1 MNSLKIV
8 LQLLLVGLFAY
19 FGFMKIIGAP
29 DMVAAFQSFNYADWF
44 MRFVGILEVG
54 AAICLLIGTFSRNL
68 GILIN
73 VAGFIIMI
81 LTIGAVCSHF
91 FRQKNI
97 GEGMIPLVVGLIMVA
112 ILVLHNRNN
121 ANQITT

>member
-29 DMVAAFQSFNYADWF
+29 DMVTAFQSFNYADWF